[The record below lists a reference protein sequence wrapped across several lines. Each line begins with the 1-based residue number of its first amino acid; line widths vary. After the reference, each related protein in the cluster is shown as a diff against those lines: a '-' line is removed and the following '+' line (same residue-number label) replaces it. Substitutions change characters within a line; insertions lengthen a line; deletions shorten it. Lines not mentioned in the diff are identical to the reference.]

1 MLSSPNILISRNE
14 VSRIITGEEIP
25 IQEATSSGNNVLLST
40 TFKNVGVT
48 LEVEPSMINRDN
60 VTLRV
65 YPKVSNVLRYESVS
79 SGDSSY
85 SVPVISARSVE
96 THLRMQDKQ
105 VVMMGGLYNSRNTL
119 QQQRVPILSDL
130 PYIGELFT
138 GKNESKEVTQLI
150 FFLKIH
156 IISPEQVASG
166 VFYDFDRN
174 AKVSEKLNQIVVHSD
189 SFPSH
194 DASLKKFKDEI
205 EGALPGREQ
214 QRRREFK
221 AAPVAVDDAAETGA
235 ETIRPFDSEVF
246 IMEPEEKPEP
256 KAAQSAP
263 GLLTEKPTVRVTVE
277 PKEGAGTPEVTEPAP
292 AEVVET
298 EKPAN
303 SDSAATDGK

>member
-1 MLSSPNILISRNE
+1 
-14 VSRIITGEEIP
+14 
-25 IQEATSSGNNVLLST
+25 
-40 TFKNVGVT
+40 
-48 LEVEPSMINRDN
+48 
-60 VTLRV
+60 
-65 YPKVSNVLRYESVS
+65 
-79 SGDSSY
+79 
-85 SVPVISARSVE
+85 
-96 THLRMQDKQ
+96 MQDKQ
-105 VVMMGGLYNSRNTL
+105 GGHDGRAL
-119 QQQRVPILSDL
+119 QQPQYRSSQQRVPILSDL

-205 EGALPGREQ
+205 EGRCPAGNSSAAGVQGPLRSPSMTP
-214 QRRREFK
+214 RRRV
-221 AAPVAVDDAAETGA
+221 PRRSGRSTP
-235 ETIRPFDSEVF
+235 RCSSWSRRRSRNRRRRSPR
-246 IMEPEEKPEP
+246 
-256 KAAQSAP
+256 P
-263 GLLTEKPTVRVTVE
+263 GLLTEKPAVRVTVE
-277 PKEGAGTPEVTEPAP
+277 PKEGAETPEVTEPAP
-292 AEVVET
+292 ADVVET

>member
-65 YPKVSNVLRYESVS
+65 FPKVSNVLRYESVS

-138 GKNESKEVTQLI
+138 GKNESKEVT
-150 FFLKIH
+150 
-156 IISPEQVASG
+156 S
-166 VFYDFDRN
+166 
-174 AKVSEKLNQIVVHSD
+174 
-189 SFPSH
+189 
-194 DASLKKFKDEI
+194 
-205 EGALPGREQ
+205 
-214 QRRREFK
+214 
-221 AAPVAVDDAAETGA
+221 
-235 ETIRPFDSEVF
+235 
-246 IMEPEEKPEP
+246 
-256 KAAQSAP
+256 
-263 GLLTEKPTVRVTVE
+263 
-277 PKEGAGTPEVTEPAP
+277 
-292 AEVVET
+292 
-298 EKPAN
+298 
-303 SDSAATDGK
+303 

>member
-1 MLSSPNILISRNE
+1 
-14 VSRIITGEEIP
+14 
-25 IQEATSSGNNVLLST
+25 
-40 TFKNVGVT
+40 
-48 LEVEPSMINRDN
+48 
-60 VTLRV
+60 
-65 YPKVSNVLRYESVS
+65 
-79 SGDSSY
+79 
-85 SVPVISARSVE
+85 
-96 THLRMQDKQ
+96 MQDKQ

-156 IISPEQVASG
+156 IISPEVASG

-246 IMEPEEKPEP
+246 IMEPEEKPE
-256 KAAQSAP
+256 
-263 GLLTEKPTVRVTVE
+263 EKPD
-277 PKEGAGTPEVTEPAP
+277 
-292 AEVVET
+292 
-298 EKPAN
+298 
-303 SDSAATDGK
+303 DSADDVEVK